1 MRIFSIYF
9 LFFYSYRLINILVV
23 TSFKIYRN
31 YEMNNMEPNVFNS
44 VSYLSFVK
52 DIWNT
57 LAEMYFLA
65 KNVSCIYELLSK
77 YLLLPIRL

>member
-1 MRIFSIYF
+1 
-9 LFFYSYRLINILVV
+9 
-23 TSFKIYRN
+23 
-31 YEMNNMEPNVFNS
+31 MNNMEPNVFNS